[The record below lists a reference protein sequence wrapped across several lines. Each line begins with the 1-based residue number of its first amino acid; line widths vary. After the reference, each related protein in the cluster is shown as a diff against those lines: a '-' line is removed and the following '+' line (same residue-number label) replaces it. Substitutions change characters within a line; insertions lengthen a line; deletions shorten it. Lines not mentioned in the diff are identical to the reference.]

1 LIVEISSFVFSFCFE
16 SKLVIVNND
25 QHKVFGNMFDLVS
38 SHDQSR
44 DFCDFHTDQENVIGQ
59 LNQNLNINE
68 KLELKT
74 QSMDI
79 TLEKVSSNNLTGK
92 HLTQPIGTEIRF
104 PELNLNQTITI
115 NVISTIFFFVVVLVS
130 QSYCILVNHC
140 TISINCIFNLT

>member
-1 LIVEISSFVFSFCFE
+1 
-16 SKLVIVNND
+16 
-25 QHKVFGNMFDLVS
+25 MFDLVS